1 MTDQSVTVNPIG
13 YITSPFKQ
21 KFAIPRQPNLAN
33 ACGQV
38 ILNAD
43 FTDASVFKGLDGF
56 SHVWLLFLF
65 HENAQRGWKPTV
77 KAPRLGGNATMGVF
91 ASRSTHRPNGMGLSV
106 VENKGIDE
114 TSDGIALNVRGIDLL
129 DGTPIIDIKPY
140 LPYADCIDAA
150 TDNLANY
157 APIPARE
164 VNISG
169 QVKAQLHQASL
180 RHSDLP
186 ELMVS
191 VLRQDPRPA
200 YKHKLDDDPKTYW
213 VTLYNYDIGFRVSN
227 DNVIVT
233 EMKVL

>member
-1 MTDQSVTVNPIG
+1 MTDQSVTVAPIG
-13 YITSPFKQ
+13 HITSPFKQ

-33 ACGQV
+33 ASGQV
-38 ILNAD
+38 VLSAD
-43 FTDASVFKGLDGF
+43 FTDMSVFKGLEGF

-91 ASRSTHRPNGMGLSV
+91 ASRSTHRPNGIGMSV
-106 VENKGIDE
+106 VENKGVSE
-114 TSDGIALNVRGIDLL
+114 TVEGIVLNVNGVDLL

-140 LPYADCIDAA
+140 LPYADCISTA

-164 VNISG
+164 VKISEH
-169 QVKAQLHQASL
+169 VKAQLHQASL
-180 RHSDLP
+180 RHQDLP
-186 ELMVS
+186 ELIVS
-191 VLRQDPRPA
+191 VLRQDARPA
-200 YKHKLDDDPKTYW
+200 YKHKLNDDPKTYW
-213 VTLYNYDIGFRVSN
+213 VTLYNYDIGFCVS
-227 DNVIVT
+227 DATVIVT